1 MAVVNII
8 NKSTIE
14 YNPACNLVWGKELCL
29 LTWLKAVSMAFVA
42 MSGKCSKPKGQSSY
56 LICFEGEIWLLP
68 WFLFEDSCWPLQR
81 VKDLTHGS
89 MWITV
94 TSQSRCKQGR
104 ILVCFYAIRLLS
116 ACF

>member
-29 LTWLKAVSMAFVA
+29 LTWLKAVNMAFVA
-42 MSGKCSKPKGQSSY
+42 MSGKSSKPKGQSSY
-56 LICFEGEIWLLP
+56 LICFEGEI

-94 TSQSRCKQGR
+94 TCQSRCKQGR